1 MQKTEFI
8 NFKFGILNALAN
20 AVNLLY
26 NIITMKQVTIY
37 TDGACS
43 CNPGPGG
50 YGAILIYRDVEKVI
64 SGGEKETTNNR
75 MELLAVIKA
84 LAALRERCEVT
95 LYSDSAYVV
104 NAVQNEWVF
113 SWFRNG
119 WKTAD
124 KKPVK
129 NQELWEVLLSLLSFH
144 KVTFVKVKGHA
155 DNELNN
161 RCDLIARKEIDKITQ
176 IIQ

>member
-1 MQKTEFI
+1 MQKSVFE

-20 AVNLLY
+20 VLKLLY
-26 NIITMKQVTIY
+26 NIITMKKVTIY

-50 YGAILIYRDVEKVI
+50 YAAILIYRDIEKVI

-84 LAALRERCEVT
+84 LAALKERCEVT

-104 NAVQNEWVF
+104 NAVQNEWVY
-113 SWFRNG
+113 SWFISG

-129 NQELWEVLLSLLSFH
+129 NQELWEALLSFLSFH

-176 IIQ
+176 II